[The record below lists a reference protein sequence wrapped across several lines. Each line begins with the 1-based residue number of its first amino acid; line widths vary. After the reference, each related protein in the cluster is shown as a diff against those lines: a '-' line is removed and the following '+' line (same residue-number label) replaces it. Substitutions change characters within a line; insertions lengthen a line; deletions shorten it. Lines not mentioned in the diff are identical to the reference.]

1 MPTSLPVHATVTY
14 TFSATPERVF
24 DAWLDTGTI
33 SKFMF
38 GPQLREE
45 EIVSLK
51 TDAHVGGSFSF
62 VVRRQ
67 GVEFD
72 HTGEYIEI
80 SRPHRL
86 VFSWAVR
93 QDRQDQ
99 PASARIVIDIAPIPT
114 GCELTLTQEMSSS
127 WADFVDQAKAA
138 WTKMLNA
145 LAAIL

>member
-1 MPTSLPVHATVTY
+1 MPASLPVHATVTY
-14 TFSATPERVF
+14 KFSATPERIF
-24 DAWLDTGTI
+24 DAWLDTGMI

-38 GPQLREE
+38 GPQLRDE
-45 EIVSLK
+45 EIVSIK

-72 HTGEYIEI
+72 HIGEYIEI

-93 QDRQDQ
+93 QNL
-99 PASARIVIDIAPIPT
+99 PESSRIVIEIAPLPT
-114 GCELTLTQEMSSS
+114 GCELTLTQEMSSN
-127 WADFVDQAKAA
+127 WAGFKDQAKAA
-138 WTKMLNA
+138 WTKMLLA
-145 LAAIL
+145 LADNL

>member
-1 MPTSLPVHATVTY
+1 MPTSLPVHATVTIK
-14 TFSATPERVF
+14 FSATPERVF
-24 DAWLDTGTI
+24 DAWLDTGMI

-51 TDAHVGGSFSF
+51 LDARVGGSFSF

-67 GVEFD
+67 GVEID
-72 HTGEYIEI
+72 HIGEYIEI

-93 QDRQDQ
+93 EHLPD
-99 PASARIVIDIAPIPT
+99 SSRIVIDIVPLPT

-127 WADFVDQAKAA
+127 WADFANQAKAA

-145 LAAIL
+145 LAGVL